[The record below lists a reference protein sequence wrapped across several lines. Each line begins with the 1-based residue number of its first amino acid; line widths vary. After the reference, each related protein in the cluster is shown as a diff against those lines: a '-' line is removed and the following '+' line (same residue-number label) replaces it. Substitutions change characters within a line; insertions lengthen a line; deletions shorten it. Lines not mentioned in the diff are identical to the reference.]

1 MALTSKFV
9 ATDENGNV
17 DSAFAVQLL
26 EHLLQHTLAKDKAV
40 RMRTC
45 QLVGAILSS
54 MGANLD
60 VDDDLWDSM
69 LEKMLA
75 RCRDKVP
82 SVRAAAAL
90 AVSFFQDPEEADDP
104 VVSELT
110 RLMSRD
116 ASKDVRKT
124 ALQNIAITKATLPHV
139 LRRLRDNKADVRKL
153 LYQVIAWKM
162 PIKKLPISLRCD
174 ILKIGLDE
182 RIPSVREACVDM
194 LCTTWLADNLSSN
207 PFSLLKCL
215 DAEVNEKIATA
226 ALQAVF
232 ERFAKSRKRMSGPS
246 PTEWDATANTKLA
259 AATSGEGNLAS
270 VEALYIRVRVE
281 WCKKQRGGVWQDAID
296 RLLLDLSSMTDLCNY
311 HYQQCKTAADAS
323 EAERAAAETDICIA
337 RQLLQCIKMADFGDE
352 GGRRQVVELIRGMLN
367 DTETPS
373 VLLESAMSCLKAAM
387 MDESGYIRTVAEVI
401 SALKEPLTA
410 DESEDESP
418 LLEQTWTQCL
428 DMAST
433 LLTSTQVRTAAF
445 AQPPRLICHTEAGRA
460 QSSMRNGELEGIET
474 TLLIPAVQHREAAIR
489 DKGVL
494 ALGQYCLLDKDVAT
508 RYLVLF
514 LQAVRNDMEAIQHTA
529 VKVRPFC
536 RPASGPARAAL
547 NSTLLFQQVLFDLLF
562 AFDLASIPTDATD
575 DSAPATLQAAIMETL
590 MPFLSSSS
598 VELRT
603 TAVEGVCKLMIAN
616 RINEPKLLSR
626 LLILFYNPT
635 TAEDVRLRQCLS
647 VFFQAF
653 AFSSPH
659 HRICIEACFLPTLR
673 VCVHAPK
680 TSPLKEI
687 ALSDL
692 AEYMLNLTNTAALP
706 ESCASQSGTAAEMA
720 AGIHERLGV
729 VLLNEVLSEPESI
742 EARAFC
748 KALNSLN
755 LAPPNAEAKVDVES
769 LSTLSVLA
777 VSASE
782 AVDNRFAKTALTKF
796 QKDLN
801 ELTGLQGT
809 PLSHYGHVVSAV
821 LRALCAN
828 RRGGADRRATGRGAG
843 ADEIASGE
851 AQGGDQC
858 GAVQCWGGR
867 EEAAG
872 EALLV
877 RESARGR
884 RQRRR
889 RRQRGRGRGGGT
901 GGGGGGGL
909 RGGRGRGG
917 GATVSTKPTG
927 LST

>member
-90 AVSFFQDPEEADDP
+90 AVSFFQDPEEEDDP

-194 LCTTWLADNLSSN
+194 LCTTWLAENLSSN

-367 DTETPS
+367 DTETPA

-433 LLTSTQVRTAAF
+433 LLTSTQVRTTAF
-445 AQPPRLICHTEAGRA
+445 AQPRLICHTE
-460 QSSMRNGELEGIET
+460 
-474 TLLIPAVQHREAAIR
+474 PAV
-489 DKGVL
+489 
-494 ALGQYCLLDKDVAT
+494 
-508 RYLVLF
+508 
-514 LQAVRNDMEAIQHTA
+514 
-529 VKVRPFC
+529 
-536 RPASGPARAAL
+536 
-547 NSTLLFQQVLFDLLF
+547 
-562 AFDLASIPTDATD
+562 
-575 DSAPATLQAAIMETL
+575 
-590 MPFLSSSS
+590 
-598 VELRT
+598 
-603 TAVEGVCKLMIAN
+603 
-616 RINEPKLLSR
+616 
-626 LLILFYNPT
+626 
-635 TAEDVRLRQCLS
+635 
-647 VFFQAF
+647 
-653 AFSSPH
+653 
-659 HRICIEACFLPTLR
+659 
-673 VCVHAPK
+673 
-680 TSPLKEI
+680 
-687 ALSDL
+687 
-692 AEYMLNLTNTAALP
+692 
-706 ESCASQSGTAAEMA
+706 
-720 AGIHERLGV
+720 
-729 VLLNEVLSEPESI
+729 
-742 EARAFC
+742 
-748 KALNSLN
+748 
-755 LAPPNAEAKVDVES
+755 
-769 LSTLSVLA
+769 
-777 VSASE
+777 
-782 AVDNRFAKTALTKF
+782 
-796 QKDLN
+796 
-801 ELTGLQGT
+801 
-809 PLSHYGHVVSAV
+809 
-821 LRALCAN
+821 
-828 RRGGADRRATGRGAG
+828 RRAR
-843 ADEIASGE
+843 
-851 AQGGDQC
+851 
-858 GAVQCWGGR
+858 
-867 EEAAG
+867 
-872 EALLV
+872 
-877 RESARGR
+877 
-884 RQRRR
+884 
-889 RRQRGRGRGGGT
+889 
-901 GGGGGGGL
+901 
-909 RGGRGRGG
+909 
-917 GATVSTKPTG
+917 
-927 LST
+927 